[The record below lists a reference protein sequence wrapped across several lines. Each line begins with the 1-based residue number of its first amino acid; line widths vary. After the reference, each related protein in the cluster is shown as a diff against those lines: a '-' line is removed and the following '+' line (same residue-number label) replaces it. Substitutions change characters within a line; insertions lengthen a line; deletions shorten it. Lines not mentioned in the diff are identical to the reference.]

1 MGASCGLPLNRHV
14 LSGALV
20 LCSAVAGLWPA
31 AHQQE
36 VRWAWAPLP
45 SLPTP
50 YPHPAVQLREP
61 EPAAEGAWVSPF
73 LDLGGAGLVLGLEW
87 PGAPAGIPYLRSA
100 HRTRSFRIAEPRQW
114 DAPTLSWSKWTGKYG
129 SRRFLQ
135 LALAG
140 GSPAEAPPPLRLR
153 YSRRHVGVA
162 LSLLGLAVATLLWPR
177 WRRHLPALDLQRGAA
192 LALALLV
199 ALHTAR
205 IASRSWVD
213 PDEALLVDATRQ
225 VVKGD
230 WTVHEYRYA
239 AALAY
244 LNAGVVTGLS
254 LVRPLFGQ
262 VTHHD
267 PATNQLF
274 LDGTSLP
281 KRLNFATDRK
291 LFSPDTY
298 PDLFFP
304 ESLGVVRKAYAFI
317 GAALVL
323 LVVLAGRA
331 FGGPRAGLWAGLAI
345 AVQPLLH
352 TQAAHILPNV
362 ATALVGVAVVLFL
375 RRPLDGWPRLLSAA
389 LLVGFASTFK
399 YSPVLAIV
407 FLPLVWFDR
416 PTRSRPLSLAITAIG
431 LPLGF
436 LVGCP
441 SALLHPREF
450 VTYFAREAQ
459 IYAVVGQNWAS
470 ADDPW
475 PMIRHLLHLGRSDFG
490 NLTIAAA
497 FVVGA
502 MAVLAGA
509 FRGRIREAWLL
520 LAPPVLALSFLSSFF
535 IQYGRNYL
543 AFLAF
548 ACVVAGVGAARLL
561 DWIQRVWPARPHLSW
576 AVGALWAATMLPVGR
591 DCLLGTGQFGDPPNA
606 RVQAIRWVNDQ
617 APLGSRVVIVE
628 PDLGMLD
635 GVTVDPRRFRV
646 RRLPMGADL
655 RGVPFDFA
663 VRSGDEGL
671 PDGADVKAFSG
682 PGSSSLPTRYSV
694 IHAAPAE

>member
-1 MGASCGLPLNRHV
+1 MNRYV
-14 LSGALV
+14 LGGALG
-20 LCSAVAGLWPA
+20 LCSAVAWLWPA
-31 AHQQE
+31 PHQQKVE
-36 VRWAWAPLP
+36 WAWAPLP
-45 SLPTP
+45 NSPPP
-50 YPHPAVQLREP
+50 YPHPAVQLAELEP
-61 EPAAEGAWVSPF
+61 VAAGAWVSPF
-73 LDLGGAGLVLGLEW
+73 LDLGGAGRVIGLD
-87 PGAPAGIPYLRSA
+87 GKGGPAGLPYLRSA
-100 HRTRSFRIAEPRQW
+100 HRTRSFRIADPRQW
-114 DAPTLSWSKWTGKYG
+114 DAPTLRWSKWTGKYG

-140 GSPAEAPPPLRLR
+140 GSPAEAPPPLLLR
-153 YSRRHVGVA
+153 YSRRHVGVGLA
-162 LSLLGLAVATLLWPR
+162 LLGLAAATLLWPR
-177 WRRHLPALDLQRGAA
+177 WRGRLPALDLQRGAA
-192 LALALLV
+192 LALTLLV

-213 PDEALLVDATRQ
+213 PDEALLVDATRK

-239 AALAY
+239 AALTY

-254 LVRPLFGQ
+254 LVRPLFEQ
-262 VTHHD
+262 VTYHD

-274 LDGTSLP
+274 LDGAPLAR
-281 KRLNFATDRK
+281 KLHFATNRK
-291 LFSPDTY
+291 LFSPETY

-323 LVVLAGRA
+323 VVVLAGRA
-331 FGGPRAGLWAGLAI
+331 LAGPRAGLWAGLAI

-362 ATALVGVAVVLFL
+362 ATALVGVSVVLFL
-375 RRPLDGWPRLLSAA
+375 RKPLAGWPRLLGAA
-389 LLVGFASTFK
+389 LLVGFGSTFK

-416 PTRSRPLSLAITAIG
+416 PTRSRALSLAVTAIG

-436 LVGCP
+436 LIGCP

-475 PMIRHLLHLGRSDFG
+475 PMIRHLLHLGRSDLG
-490 NLTIAAA
+490 NLPIAAA
-497 FVVGA
+497 FVVGT
-502 MAVLAGA
+502 VVILTGA
-509 FRGRIREAWLL
+509 FRGRGREAWLL
-520 LAPPVLALSFLSSFF
+520 LAPPVLALTFLSSFF

-543 AFLAF
+543 AFVAF
-548 ACVVAGVGAARLL
+548 ACVVAGVGAAWLL
-561 DWIQRVWPARPHLSW
+561 DWVHERWQARPSLSW
-576 AVGALWAATMLPVGR
+576 AMGALWAATMLPVGR
-591 DCLLGTGQFGDPPNA
+591 DCLLGTGRFGDPPNA
-606 RVQAIRWVNDQ
+606 RVQAIRWVNDH

-628 PDLGMLD
+628 PDLGRLD
-635 GVTVDPRRFRV
+635 GVTVDSRRFQV
-646 RRLPMGADL
+646 RRLPMGSEL

-663 VRSGDEGL
+663 VRSGDAALPEGTE
-671 PDGADVKAFSG
+671 VKAFSG
-682 PGSSSLPTRYSV
+682 PGSSSLPTLYSV
-694 IHAAPAE
+694 IRTVEAD